1 MNNRISRFGKSG
13 TALLLIAALVAG
25 CAGQRE
31 HREGMALIDEGRYE
45 EGLSK
50 LEEASKADPS
60 NLSYRTA
67 LKRNKDQVIARLLA
81 TANTERATGRPDAAR
96 LAYEH
101 ILKIAPENEQA
112 KAGLESL
119 EMDQRHEAN
128 LAQARE
134 AVKKGDQEGARAA
147 LKPVFLENPKNAEA
161 LALQRQIDQQLARES
176 AEAPT
181 LRAKFKKPVT
191 LQFRDANVKLVF
203 EALSRTS
210 GINILLDKDVKPD
223 IKTSIFVKDVS
234 VEDTIDLILLQSQLE
249 KKVLNE
255 STVFIYPNTPAKLK
269 DYQDLKIRSF
279 HLTNADPKQMLTM
292 LKTMLK
298 TKDLFIHEKT
308 NSIVMRD
315 TPDAIRLAERMIA
328 DQDIPDPEVM
338 LEVEVLEVSRTKGSE
353 LGIKWP
359 DRLTLTSP
367 TTPAIADSAVVSAG
381 VPVITKNNT
390 STPIDFETLRHTPL
404 NKYLVATPLSLT
416 LNLLLKDSDTNV
428 LASPRIRA
436 KNREKAKIMI
446 GQRVP
451 VITNAVTPVSTGTPV
466 VTGSVQYLDV
476 GLKLEVEPDIHA
488 DHEVAIKVNL
498 EVSSIIRAVN
508 NPQSGTQAYEVGT
521 RNASTVL
528 QLRDGETQVLAG
540 LIQDS
545 ERESADKVPGLG
557 QIPGLGRL
565 FSSHKSD
572 GEKTEIILS
581 ITPRVVSPVKQPD
594 AREVEYWSGTEAT
607 LRNTPVTLKP
617 IGSVSVTS
625 TGGASPRPAPV
636 RPAVMPPVKPPVPA
650 EKTGAVEGGPMQL
663 SWQGPNQAKV
673 GDRISLTLNTDS
685 APDMHS
691 LGFLVNYD
699 PSVLKAVD
707 ATEGSILKQGGG
719 PSTFNKSIDQPGGQ
733 VLVDLSGRGPKDPGQ
748 PGTVATVTFEVLAPA
763 PQSKIAVSRISSS
776 GSGGKDLSFAAPEP
790 HVVALVK

>member
-1 MNNRISRFGKSG
+1 MNNKISRFGKSG

-67 LKRNKDQVIARLLA
+67 LKRNKDQVIARLLG

-134 AVKKGDQEGARAA
+134 AVKKGDLEGARAA

-161 LALQRQIDQQLARES
+161 VALQRQIDQQLARES
-176 AEAPT
+176 AEAPS

-328 DQDIPDPEVM
+328 DQDISEPEVM
-338 LEVEVLEVSRTKGSE
+338 LEVEVMEVSRTKLSE

-367 TTPAIADSAVVSAG
+367 TRVTTGQTATVSAG
-381 VPVITKNNT
+381 VPVITNT
-390 STPIDFETLRHTPL
+390 STDLPITFEQLRHTPL
-404 NKYLVATPLSLT
+404 NNYLATPLSLT
-416 LNLLLKDSDTNV
+416 LNLHLDDSDTNV

-446 GQRVP
+446 GDRVP

-488 DHEVAIKVNL
+488 DHEVAIKINL
-498 EVSSIIRAVN
+498 EVSSIIKEVN
-508 NPQSGTQAYEVGT
+508 NPQSGTLAYQVGT

-528 QLRDGETQVLAG
+528 QLKDGETQILAG
-540 LIQDS
+540 LISDE
-545 ERESADKVPGLG
+545 ERSSASKVPGLG
-557 QIPGLGRL
+557 QIPGVGRL
-565 FSSHKSD
+565 FSSHKDD
-572 GEKTEIILS
+572 GKKTEIILS
-581 ITPRVVSPVKQPD
+581 ITPRIVSPAKQPD

-607 LRNTPVTLKP
+607 LRNTAVTLKP
-617 IGSVSVTS
+617 MGSVSVTS
-625 TGGASPRPAPV
+625 TGGMAPRPAPV

-650 EKTGAVEGGPMQL
+650 EKTGAVEGGPMLL

-673 GDRISLTLNTDS
+673 GDRISLTLNADA

-733 VLVDLSGRGPKDPGQ
+733 VLVDLSGQGPKDPGQ
-748 PGTVATVTFEVLAPA
+748 SGTVATVTFEVLAPA